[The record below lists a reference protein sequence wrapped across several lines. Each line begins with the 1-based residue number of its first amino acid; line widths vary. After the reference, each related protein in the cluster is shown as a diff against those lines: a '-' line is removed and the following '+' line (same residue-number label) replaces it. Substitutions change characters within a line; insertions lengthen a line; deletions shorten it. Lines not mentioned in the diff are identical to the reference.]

1 MLNYFYNH
9 LNKLLIYL
17 KLLFFFSYR
26 VEVSKLLGK
35 VEMLSVPYV
44 TENTRVH
51 VLLPVRVNEK
61 KDALNFL
68 KQYKQICI
76 DKKEK
81 TMLMLVC
88 RNCYSESNLIL
99 Y

>member
-1 MLNYFYNH
+1 
-9 LNKLLIYL
+9 
-17 KLLFFFSYR
+17 

-51 VLLPVRVNEK
+51 ILLPVHTNERE
-61 KDALNFL
+61 DAFHFL
-68 KQYKQICI
+68 RQYKQVCI

-81 TMLMLVC
+81 TMLMLVSVLLI
-88 RNCYSESNLIL
+88 NNLT
-99 Y
+99 

>member
-1 MLNYFYNH
+1 LNF
-9 LNKLLIYL
+9 
-17 KLLFFFSYR
+17 R

-44 TENTRVH
+44 TENTRVNI
-51 VLLPVRVNEK
+51 LLPVHTYEK
-61 KDALNFL
+61 EDAFNFL

-81 TMLMLVC
+81 TMLMLV
-88 RNCYSESNLIL
+88 RLLINKSNYLNMYQIGINYECL
-99 Y
+99 GFII

>member
-1 MLNYFYNH
+1 M
-9 LNKLLIYL
+9 
-17 KLLFFFSYR
+17 
-26 VEVSKLLGK
+26 EVSKLLGK

-51 VLLPVRVNEK
+51 ILLPVRTNEK
-61 KDALNFL
+61 EDAFRFL
-68 KQYKQICI
+68 RQYKQICI

-88 RNCYSESNLIL
+88 VVFNKQFNLVNL
-99 Y
+99 HKSC

>member
-1 MLNYFYNH
+1 MF
-9 LNKLLIYL
+9 
-17 KLLFFFSYR
+17 R

-51 VLLPVRVNEK
+51 ILLPVRTNERE
-61 KDALNFL
+61 DAFRFL
-68 KQYKQICI
+68 RQYKQICI

-81 TMLMLVC
+81 TMLMLVSVIFNEQVKLEKLFKC
-88 RNCYSESNLIL
+88 LVIKLFNV
-99 Y
+99 

>member
-1 MLNYFYNH
+1 MYIKKKTF
-9 LNKLLIYL
+9 ID
-17 KLLFFFSYR
+17 LFFR

-51 VLLPVRVNEK
+51 ILLPVYTHEK
-61 KDALNFL
+61 EDAFHFL

-81 TMLMLVC
+81 TMLMLV
-88 RNCYSESNLIL
+88 SLIML
-99 Y
+99 KFTSSYLKTFKCLGFAI

>member
-1 MLNYFYNH
+1 M
-9 LNKLLIYL
+9 
-17 KLLFFFSYR
+17 
-26 VEVSKLLGK
+26 EVSKLLGK

-51 VLLPVRVNEK
+51 ILLPVRTNEK
-61 KDALNFL
+61 EDAFRFL
-68 KQYKQICI
+68 RQYKQICI

-88 RNCYSESNLIL
+88 VIFNKQFNLVKL
-99 Y
+99 HKYC

>member
-1 MLNYFYNH
+1 MVD
-9 LNKLLIYL
+9 
-17 KLLFFFSYR
+17 LFFR

-44 TENTRVH
+44 TEYSRVH
-51 VLLPVRVNEK
+51 ILLPVHTSEK
-61 KDALNFL
+61 EDALRFL

-81 TMLMLVC
+81 TMLMLV
-88 RNCYSESNLIL
+88 SIIISKSL
-99 Y
+99 

>member
-1 MLNYFYNH
+1 
-9 LNKLLIYL
+9 
-17 KLLFFFSYR
+17 

-51 VLLPVRVNEK
+51 ILLPVRTNEK
-61 KDALNFL
+61 EDAFHFL
-68 KQYKQICI
+68 RQYKQICI

-81 TMLMLVC
+81 TMLLLVSFIL
-88 RNCYSESNLIL
+88 NKQVNLIKL
-99 Y
+99 HKSC

>member
-1 MLNYFYNH
+1 MY
-9 LNKLLIYL
+9 
-17 KLLFFFSYR
+17 LFFR

-51 VLLPVRVNEK
+51 ILLPVRVNEK
-61 KDALNFL
+61 EDALHFL

-76 DKKEK
+76 EKKEK
-81 TMLMLVC
+81 TMLMLVS
-88 RNCYSESNLIL
+88 RKNYS
-99 Y
+99 